1 MRAHDAPVASV
12 PAPALRAFGERFHGR
27 LISPADEGYDEARS
41 IWNGAIDRRPGL
53 VARCADASDVR
64 SAVRFAR
71 EHDLRMSVRS
81 GSHGVGGLALSTTGW
96 SSTCP
101 R

>member
-1 MRAHDAPVASV
+1 MTSHDALLTSV

-27 LISPADEGYDEARS
+27 LIFPTDHGYDEARS

-64 SAVRFAR
+64 S
-71 EHDLRMSVRS
+71 
-81 GSHGVGGLALSTTGW
+81 
-96 SSTCP
+96 
-101 R
+101 